1 MSTKW
6 IEWNCRAEQEQAK
19 LEGMINQGRPMRELR
34 RQAAKVN
41 KAEKKRNAA
50 K

>member
-1 MSTKW
+1 MSAKW

-19 LEGMINQGRPMRELR
+19 LEAKINQGRPMRELR
-34 RQAAKVN
+34 KQAARVN
-41 KAEKKRNAA
+41 KAEEKRNAA